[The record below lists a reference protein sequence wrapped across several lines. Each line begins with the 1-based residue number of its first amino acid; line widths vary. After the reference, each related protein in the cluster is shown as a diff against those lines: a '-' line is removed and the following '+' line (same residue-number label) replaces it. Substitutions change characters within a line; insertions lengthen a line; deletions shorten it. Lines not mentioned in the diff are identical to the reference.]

1 MSAEPLLSVYLLTG
15 SDRPKHLRALRRLRA
30 RFGPEAVEQ
39 LSAESTTGAD
49 AVAAC
54 NALGLFGGHDGG
66 RLVIVEGVERWR
78 KADLE
83 AVETYLRN
91 PVEGAVLALYAEG
104 PLRGTTLADLVG
116 KHGQVLDYNVPK
128 PNNLHRWVA
137 GEFKRLDI
145 KADAD
150 ASRALVE
157 IVGDDTMA
165 LSNEILKLGAWAGGE
180 PIGRADVER
189 LAAPARESAAWAL
202 TDAWGARDL
211 PTLLEACELAF
222 ENNDEPFLLAVRLAS
237 HVGRVRTAQAMA
249 EEGLGAR
256 DVAARLK
263 IKDFPARKA
272 LQHADRYSRAE
283 LDAALVRLADLDAA
297 IKGAS
302 RLSSELELLR
312 ALIDVTRPAEQPVA
326 VGLALRDEPR
336 GLGLL
341 PRRGVPVD
349 RASSSRP
356 VDPALKRRVLGRDR
370 VLVAGLDRSLEPTRD
385 RLHGRPVAQVLAAIV
400 GGRAHALLLLL
411 DVRHP

>member
-1 MSAEPLLSVYLLTG
+1 MSSEPLRSVYLLTG

-39 LSAESTTGAD
+39 LAADSTSGAD

-54 NALGLFGGHDGG
+54 NALGLFGGHEGG

-78 KADLE
+78 KADVE
-83 AVETYLRN
+83 AVRAYLAN

-104 PLRGTTLADLVG
+104 PLRGATLPDLVA

-128 PNNLHRWVA
+128 ANNLHRWVA

-145 KADAD
+145 TADAD
-150 ASRALVE
+150 AARALVE
-157 IVGDDTMA
+157 IVGEDTMA
-165 LSNEILKLGAWAGGE
+165 LSNEIQKLGSWAGSE
-180 PIGRADVER
+180 PVSRADVER

-222 ENNDEPFLLAVRLAS
+222 ENNKEPFLLAVSLAS
-237 HVGRVRTAQAMA
+237 HVGRVRAAQAMA

-256 DVAARLK
+256 EVATRLK
-263 IKDFPARKA
+263 IKEFPARKV

-283 LDAALVRLADLDAA
+283 LDSALVRLAELDAA

-302 RLSSELELLR
+302 RLSSELELQR
-312 ALIDVTRPAEQPVA
+312 ALIDVTRTAEQPVA
-326 VGLALRDEPR
+326 TG
-336 GLGLL
+336 
-341 PRRGVPVD
+341 
-349 RASSSRP
+349 
-356 VDPALKRRVLGRDR
+356 
-370 VLVAGLDRSLEPTRD
+370 
-385 RLHGRPVAQVLAAIV
+385 
-400 GGRAHALLLLL
+400 
-411 DVRHP
+411 

>member
-1 MSAEPLLSVYLLTG
+1 MSAEPLLPAYLLTG
-15 SDRPKHLRALRRLRA
+15 TDRPKHLRALRRLRA

-39 LSAESTTGAD
+39 LSAESATGAD

-54 NALGLFGGHDGG
+54 NALGLFGGHEGG
-66 RLVIVEGVERWR
+66 RLVIVDGVERWR
-78 KADLE
+78 KADIE
-83 AVETYLRN
+83 AVEAYLKD
-91 PVEGAVLALYAEG
+91 PVEGAVLALFAEG
-104 PLRGTTLADLVG
+104 PLRGATLVDLVETR
-116 KHGQVLDYNVPK
+116 GQVLDYNVPK
-128 PNNLHRWVA
+128 ANNLYRWVA

-165 LSNEILKLGAWAGGE
+165 LSNEILKLGAWAGEE
-180 PIGRADVER
+180 PLGREDVER

-222 ENNDEPFLLAVRLAS
+222 ERNKEPFLLAVSLAS
-237 HVGRVRTAQAMA
+237 HVGRVRATQALA

-256 DVAARLK
+256 EIATRLK
-263 IKDFPARKA
+263 IKEFPARKA
-272 LQHADRYSRAE
+272 LQHAERYSRTE

-326 VGLALRDEPR
+326 
-336 GLGLL
+336 
-341 PRRGVPVD
+341 
-349 RASSSRP
+349 SS
-356 VDPALKRRVLGRDR
+356 
-370 VLVAGLDRSLEPTRD
+370 
-385 RLHGRPVAQVLAAIV
+385 
-400 GGRAHALLLLL
+400 
-411 DVRHP
+411 